1 MYFRKQIKGI
11 VVDAGH
17 GGDDPGASGNG
28 IIEKEYTLRAA
39 KYMADRFKELGI
51 PVVMTRTDDE
61 TLSHSDRVK
70 RILNAF
76 GNSDDVIVLSN
87 HINAGGG
94 DGAEVVYALRNNDT
108 LAKKVLDSIGS
119 EGQNT
124 RKYYQRR
131 LPSDT
136 SKDYY
141 FIHRETGVTQPL
153 LIEYGFLD
161 SPNDDVNQLK
171 NNLLN
176 YVEAVVRAVAEY
188 AGYNYVAPGGANTYT
203 VKSGDSLWKIANEY
217 GVTVDELKKVN
228 NLTSNV
234 LNIGQILKLPNKEVE
249 SDNIYIVKSGDSFWK
264 IANEYDVTVDELKK
278 ANNLTSNVLSIG
290 QKLVIPLETV
300 VSDQTYYTVQS
311 GDSLWNIAKRYGVS
325 VDELKKANNLSS
337 NLLTIGQKLI
347 IPGENFNNHQ
357 KYVVQSGDSLWKIAN
372 KYNVSVDDLIKLNN
386 LNNTLLSIGQELLIP

>member
-61 TLSHSDRVK
+61 TLSHSERVK

-161 SPNDDVNQLK
+161 SPKDDVNQLK
-171 NNLLN
+171 NNLLD

-228 NLTSNV
+228 NLTSNF
-234 LNIGQILKLPNKEVE
+234 LNIGQILKIPTKEVE
-249 SDNIYIVKSGDSFWK
+249 SDNIYIVKSGDSLWK
-264 IANEYDVTVDELKK
+264 IANEYDVTVDELKN

-347 IPGENFNNHQ
+347 IPGENFNNYQ

>member
-1 MYFRKQIKGI
+1 M
-11 VVDAGH
+11 
-17 GGDDPGASGNG
+17 
-28 IIEKEYTLRAA
+28 
-39 KYMADRFKELGI
+39 
-51 PVVMTRTDDE
+51 
-61 TLSHSDRVK
+61 
-70 RILNAF
+70 
-76 GNSDDVIVLSN
+76 
-87 HINAGGG
+87 
-94 DGAEVVYALRNNDT
+94 
-108 LAKKVLDSIGS
+108 
-119 EGQNT
+119 
-124 RKYYQRR
+124 
-131 LPSDT
+131 
-136 SKDYY
+136 
-141 FIHRETGVTQPL
+141 
-153 LIEYGFLD
+153 D
-161 SPNDDVNQLK
+161 SPKDDVNQLK
-171 NNLLN
+171 NNLLD

-188 AGYNYVAPGGANTYT
+188 AGYNYVAPGAANTYT

-217 GVTVDELKKVN
+217 GVTVDELKKAN
-228 NLTSNV
+228 NLSSNV
-234 LNIGQILKLPNKEVE
+234 LNIGQILKIPTKEVE
-249 SDNIYIVKSGDSFWK
+249 SDNIYIVKSGDSLWK

-300 VSDQTYYTVQS
+300 ASDQTYYTVQS